1 MFHIAVSLIKKYVSL
16 LVKVLKITRK
26 RKLLW
31 DFNNKIF
38 FCILLLLLF
47 MYVTY
52 ISELDKKITGFVR
65 PIFNS
70 NDSVISN
77 YILDKKKFKSCI
89 VEMTH
94 SLIYS

>member
-1 MFHIAVSLIKKYVSL
+1 
-16 LVKVLKITRK
+16 
-26 RKLLW
+26 
-31 DFNNKIF
+31 
-38 FCILLLLLF
+38 

-94 SLIYS
+94 SLIYC

>member
-1 MFHIAVSLIKKYVSL
+1 
-16 LVKVLKITRK
+16 
-26 RKLLW
+26 
-31 DFNNKIF
+31 
-38 FCILLLLLF
+38 
-47 MYVTY
+47 MYVTDCC
-52 ISELDKKITGFVR
+52 ELSKKLTNFVR